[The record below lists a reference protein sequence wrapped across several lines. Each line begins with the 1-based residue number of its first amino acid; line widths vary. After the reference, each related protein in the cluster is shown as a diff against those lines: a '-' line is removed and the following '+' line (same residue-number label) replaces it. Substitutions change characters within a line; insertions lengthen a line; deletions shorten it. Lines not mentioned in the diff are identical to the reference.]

1 MKFWDIYYEVVTRS
15 GETSPDG
22 IDYKGICAA
31 FETLS
36 EAIDYADKAGA
47 DCVSQIGGAWDEW
60 ERCTGCGEWFPSVDL
75 DTRGN
80 CERCA
85 VVDRD
90 RERG

>member
-1 MKFWDIYYEVVTRS
+1 MKIYFEIYARGVHYAA
-15 GETSPDG
+15 PDLES
-22 IDYKGICAA
+22 A
-31 FETLS
+31 FETA
-36 EAIDYADKAGA
+36 EAVGA

-60 ERCTGCGEWFPSVDL
+60 EKCAGCGEWFPSVDL

-85 VVDRD
+85 MVDRD

>member
-1 MKFWDIYYEVVTRS
+1 MKIYYEIYVRGVHYAAPDLES
-15 GETSPDG
+15 AIET
-22 IDYKGICAA
+22 A
-31 FETLS
+31 
-36 EAIDYADKAGA
+36 EAVGA

>member
-1 MKFWDIYYEVVTRS
+1 MKTYFEIYVRGAHYAAPDLES
-15 GETSPDG
+15 AIET
-22 IDYKGICAA
+22 A
-31 FETLS
+31 
-36 EAIDYADKAGA
+36 EAVGA